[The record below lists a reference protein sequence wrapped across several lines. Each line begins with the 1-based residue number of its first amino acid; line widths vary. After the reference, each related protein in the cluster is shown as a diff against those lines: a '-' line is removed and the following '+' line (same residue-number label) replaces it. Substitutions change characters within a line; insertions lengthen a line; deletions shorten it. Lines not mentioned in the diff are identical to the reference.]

1 MAQPRYPDSQHGH
14 PSEGRDFP
22 GAQLR
27 AAHLHPHPVSPH
39 DGILPNPHW
48 EAGKAISLKHMKNIK
63 LESSLFIYQYSVIW
77 LQEPTGLYTNF
88 TLMPEYLQKLGY
100 RTHAVGK

>member
-1 MAQPRYPDSQHGH
+1 MAQPRYPDSQHGC
-14 PSEGRDFP
+14 PGKGRHRP
-22 GAQLR
+22 GAELR
-27 AAHLHPHPVSPH
+27 AAHLHPNPVSPH
-39 DGILPNPHW
+39 DGILPNPYR
-48 EAGKAISLKHMKNIK
+48 EAGKAISLKHMKNTM
-63 LESSLFIYQYSVIW
+63 LLSSLFTYQYSVIW

>member
-1 MAQPRYPDSQHGH
+1 
-14 PSEGRDFP
+14 
-22 GAQLR
+22 
-27 AAHLHPHPVSPH
+27 
-39 DGILPNPHW
+39 
-48 EAGKAISLKHMKNIK
+48 MKNIK